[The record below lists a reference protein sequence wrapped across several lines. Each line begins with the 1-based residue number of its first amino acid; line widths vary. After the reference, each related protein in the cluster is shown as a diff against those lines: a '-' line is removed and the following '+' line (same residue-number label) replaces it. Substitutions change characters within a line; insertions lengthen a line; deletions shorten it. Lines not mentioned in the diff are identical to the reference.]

1 MLRWLGQLSI
11 HVRLIVLVVVA
22 LLPALGIAVWHLQ
35 QQKDLARE
43 SAREQA
49 RLLAG
54 QTVGALDET
63 LRAAEAMLS
72 TLARRPP
79 VRAADPAQCADRLAD
94 HATLH
99 PAFTALTLRRV
110 DATAVCASPAAPEPA
125 EQIAAAPWF
134 AAALGAP
141 GMTVSDA
148 FPAPSTG
155 RWTVALTYP
164 VRDPAGASAGL
175 LILALDLATLNEH
188 MLAHAPGGDIVAVT
202 DRQQRVLLRQPGHA
216 ERVGKQI
223 PQRFVERLSRER
235 EGAFEDIGVDG
246 VARLYAFQTMPR
258 TGWQVAAG
266 LAQSAALA
274 GHQRARTQTAVFML
288 LALAGALAA
297 ALLIAR
303 SIDAPVQ
310 RLSQAAQHVAA
321 GDAGAR
327 AQPGGPRE
335 LAAVAHQF
343 NRMLD
348 VQAENEGRF
357 RALTALSSDWYWEQD
372 HDFRFVSIAPR
383 VGEIVEFTA
392 NDHIGKTR
400 WDLGPIGLSDEE
412 IRRHR
417 AQLERHEPFRDL
429 VLRRRGPD
437 GSPRIVAISGEPVF
451 DAAGNF
457 TGYRGIGRDI
467 TAQRLAEDALR
478 AREAQY
484 RELIDHLSAGVV
496 VHAPD
501 TSILL
506 ANRAASQLLGLS
518 LDQLQGKIAIDPSWR
533 FVREDGSP
541 MPVDEYPV
549 MRVKA
554 SGRPVVDLVGAIEH
568 HAGAERVWVLSQAYP
583 ELDAD
588 GALTRI
594 VVTFADITALKK
606 AEQLRAE
613 RDAAALASRSKSE
626 FLSRVS
632 HELRTPLNAILGF
645 GQLLQLDP
653 AVSASPPTRERVE
666 HVLAAGRHLLAVIND
681 ILDLTRAETGSLALA
696 REVVE
701 VGPLARECMTLV
713 QPEAD
718 RRGVRLELVTRTADC
733 RASGD
738 PKRLR
743 QVLMNLLS
751 NAIKYNRAGGRVT
764 VRLHCDAQ
772 SIHAAVEDTGQ
783 GLTPAQEAALFQPF
797 NRLGAER
804 SGAEGT
810 GLGLVIA
817 RLLMQAMGGDI
828 AVTSAPGAGSS
839 FSLSLPRHGAGLA
852 AQVGAVTPAPATGAT
867 GEVPAA
873 PGARRFNVLY
883 VEDNAANLQLMRHVF
898 SLLPQAV
905 LATASDAALG
915 LAAALRERPDLVLI
929 DLGLPGIDGYELL
942 RRLRAEPALA
952 GVRCAAVTA
961 NAMPADA
968 ERVRSAGFD
977 DYIVKP
983 FEVEALLARLRAW
996 AETAHRVTR
1005 PA

>member
-1 MLRWLGQLSI
+1 VFRWLGQLSI
-11 HVRLIVLVVVA
+11 HARLIVLVVVA
-22 LLPALGIAVWHLQ
+22 LLPALGIAAWHLQ
-35 QQKDLARE
+35 QQVDLARE

-54 QTVGALDET
+54 QTASALDVT
-63 LRAAEAMLS
+63 LRAAENVLS
-72 TLARRPP
+72 TLAGRPQ
-79 VRAADPAQCADRLAD
+79 VRALDPALCPDNF
-94 HATLH
+94 TEYVKLH
-99 PAFTALTLRRV
+99 PEFTALTLRRA
-110 DATAVCASPAAPEPA
+110 DAGHVCSSLGNPVPSA
-125 EQIAAAPWF
+125 QIASAPWF
-134 AAALGAP
+134 AAGLAAP
-141 GMTVSDA
+141 GLAASDA
-148 FPAPSTG
+148 YLGPSTG
-155 RWTVALTYP
+155 RWTVVLTYP
-164 VRDPAGASAGL
+164 VRDAGGAAAGL
-175 LILALDLATLNEH
+175 LIIALDLATLNQNIV
-188 MLAHAPGGDIVAVT
+188 AHAPKGGIVAVT
-202 DRQQRVLLRQPGHA
+202 DRQQRVLLRQHDHA
-216 ERVGKQI
+216 ERVGKQV
-223 PQRFVERLSRER
+223 PPRFVERLSRAR
-235 EGAFEDIGVDG
+235 EGVFEDVGVDG

-266 LAQSAALA
+266 LAQSAVLA
-274 GHQRARTQTAVFML
+274 GQQHARAQTAVFML

-303 SIDAPVQ
+303 SIGAPVQ
-310 RLSQAAQHVAA
+310 RLSQAAQRVAA

-372 HDFRFVSIAPR
+372 HEFRFVSIAPR

-392 NDHIGKTR
+392 DDHIGKTR
-400 WDLGPIGLSDEE
+400 WELGPIGLSDEE

-417 AQLERHEPFRDL
+417 SQLERHEPFRDL

-437 GSPRIVAISGEPVF
+437 GSARIVAISGEPVF
-451 DAAGNF
+451 DAAGKF

-518 LDQLQGKIAIDPSWR
+518 LDQLQGKVAIDPSWR

-568 HAGAERVWVLSQAYP
+568 HAGAERVWVIAQAYP
-583 ELDAD
+583 ERDAD
-588 GALTRI
+588 GELTRI

-613 RDAAALASRSKSE
+613 RDAAALASRSKSD

-653 AVSASPPTRERVE
+653 AVTASPPTRERVE
-666 HVLAAGRHLLAVIND
+666 HVLAAGRHLLAVVND

-696 REVVE
+696 REVLE

-733 RASGD
+733 RAWGD
-738 PKRLR
+738 PNRLR

-751 NAIKYNRAGGRVT
+751 NAIKYNRVGGRVT
-764 VRLHCDAQ
+764 VRLHCDAN
-772 SIHAAVEDTGQ
+772 SIHAAIEDTGP
-783 GLTPAQEAALFQPF
+783 GLTPEQVAALFQPF

-828 AVTSAPGAGSS
+828 AVTSEAGAGSS
-839 FSLSLPRHGAGLA
+839 FRLSLPRHVAGLA
-852 AQVGAVTPAPATGAT
+852 SQDDAATRVPAVGTSGEAPAG
-867 GEVPAA
+867 
-873 PGARRFNVLY
+873 PGARRFKVLY
-883 VEDNAANLQLMRHVF
+883 VEDNAANLQLMQHVF
-898 SLLPQAV
+898 SLLPQAA

-942 RRLRAEPALA
+942 RRLRAEPTLA

-961 NAMPADA
+961 DAMPADA
-968 ERVRSAGFD
+968 ERVRRAGFD
-977 DYIVKP
+977 DYIIKP
-983 FEVEALLARLRAW
+983 FEVQALLARLRLW
-996 AETAHRVTR
+996 ADAAR
-1005 PA
+1005 